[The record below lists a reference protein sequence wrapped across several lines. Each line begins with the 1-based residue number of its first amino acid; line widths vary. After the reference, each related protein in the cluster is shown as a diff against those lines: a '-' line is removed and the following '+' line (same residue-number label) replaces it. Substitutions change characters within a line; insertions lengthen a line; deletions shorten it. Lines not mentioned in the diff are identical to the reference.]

1 MKMKALHSS
10 AASTNQSYA
19 MKDDTASVREHWDQ
33 VAEHWRDSPRD
44 NLWRQH
50 ADAVNA
56 RLVERWLS
64 GIPVERLLKTDLFDE
79 AVTGGLHSLLM
90 SRARLVVGM
99 DLSSVTAQLARSN
112 SEGMAVACADAR
124 SLPFADDA
132 FDVVLS
138 NSTLDHF
145 STRQELVASMR
156 ELNRVTRPGG
166 QLILTLDNLANPVV
180 ALRNALPFDWLKRLR
195 IVPYYVGVTCG
206 PRGLQCL
213 LGESNWELR
222 DMDTILH
229 CPRFLVVRLSQVLAR
244 RAGPESQRRF
254 LAWLTRFEGL
264 ARLPTRYLTGY
275 FLAARAVRRREAGNG
290 TS

>member
-1 MKMKALHSS
+1 LRAI
-10 AASTNQSYA
+10 
-19 MKDDTASVREHWDQ
+19 KDDTAPVREQWGE
-33 VAEHWRDSPRD
+33 VAKYWSDSRRD

-64 GIPVERLLKTDLFDE
+64 RIPVERLLKTDLFDE

-99 DLSSVTAQLARSN
+99 DISGVVTQLARSN
-112 SEGMAVACADAR
+112 CEEMVVACADVR

-145 STRQELVASMR
+145 ATRQEVVASLR

-166 QLILTLDNLANPVV
+166 KLVLTLDNRGNPAV
-180 ALRNALPFDWLKRLR
+180 ALRNMLPLQWLQRLK
-195 IVPYYVGVTCG
+195 IVPYFVGVNCG
-206 PRGLQCL
+206 PRGLRRL
-213 LGESNWELR
+213 LEETSWELLE
-222 DMDTILH
+222 MDSILH
-229 CPRFLVVRLSQVLAR
+229 CPRFLMVGASRFLTR
-244 RAGPESQRRF
+244 RGSCEAQKRF
-254 LAWLTRFEGL
+254 LAWLARFEGL
-264 ARLPTRYLTGY
+264 AHWPTRYLTGY
-275 FLAARAVRRREAGNG
+275 FVAARARKRGSGKATCVA
-290 TS
+290 SASD